1 MVGDGR
7 SRVLLLTADIG
18 EGHNAAAR
26 AIAERIDQA
35 WPGTEVRILDV
46 IARMAPGMTWL
57 VQSAYR
63 VTLDH
68 APVVYQCF
76 YDALWRH
83 RWFAWLSKRFIA
95 AWCGWRLW
103 PRLRRFQPDVVVCT
117 HPFGAAA
124 MDQLR
129 RVHRLAVPTA
139 TYVTDF
145 APHPFWVFSQIDAH
159 FIMHDVSA
167 PDAHRLSARGLV
179 RVAAPPISPVFQQ
192 CDQGAARDS
201 LGLRSGAF
209 MVLVTG
215 GAWGVG
221 TLAAAVAALLELGER
236 IQVVAVCG
244 RNQALRRRL
253 EALGEPRSRL
263 VPLGFVGIM
272 PQLMAAADV
281 VVTNAGGVTS
291 LEAFAS
297 ARPVLLFDPIAGHG
311 RANAAMMEQA
321 GLALVCHRIPELK
334 STVAELIADQ
344 RPLARMRAAELAHLE
359 GRDLGDD
366 LALLA
371 AAEPLPLPAGRGM
384 RLAVRTLIASAAV
397 TALLFQGSWTAG
409 TRLASAARGSTRASG
424 AVVIVVAGSLPPQML
439 RVVAAAGTDERFAL
453 TFFVEGEDVAADR
466 VDLARLARQ
475 GFEVEAGTW
484 EAQCDSTV
492 ELGHTRAEFAD
503 TVGALRLQVGL
514 EPVYVAEPCG
524 RFSLLAVAATRD
536 LHIRRVVF
544 GQRLTVS
551 KRPFEPP
558 SIVPGQI
565 VELLVAP
572 TASPADAA
580 GAVHAVAAALRRQG
594 LQALT
599 LAQMDRPGRHR
610 PRTAA

>member
-1 MVGDGR
+1 MVGVGR

-321 GLALVCHRIPELK
+321 GLAL
-334 STVAELIADQ
+334 
-344 RPLARMRAAELAHLE
+344 
-359 GRDLGDD
+359 
-366 LALLA
+366 LA

>member
-1 MVGDGR
+1 MVGEGR

-35 WPGTEVRILDV
+35 WPGTEVRMLDV
-46 IARMAPGMTWL
+46 IARMAPGMSWL
-57 VQSAYR
+57 AQSAYR
-63 VTLDH
+63 LALDH
-68 APVVYQCF
+68 APVVYQGF
-76 YDALWRH
+76 YDALWHH

-103 PRLRRFQPDVVVCT
+103 PWLRRFQPDVVVCT

-129 RVHRLAVPTA
+129 RVHRLTLPTA
-139 TYVTDF
+139 TFVTDF
-145 APHPFWVFSQIDAH
+145 APHPFWVYSQIDAH
-159 FIMHDVSA
+159 FVMHDVSA
-167 PDAHRLSARGLV
+167 PDARRLNARGLV
-179 RVAAPPISPVFQQ
+179 CVAAPPISPVFQPR
-192 CDQGAARDS
+192 DQGVARDF
-201 LGLRSGAF
+201 LGLRAGAF
-209 MVLVTG
+209 LVLVTG

-221 TLAAAVAALLELGER
+221 TLAVTVAALLELGER

-244 RNQALRRRL
+244 RNQALRRCL
-253 EALGEPRSRL
+253 ESLGEPRSRL

-272 PQLMAAADV
+272 PELMAAADV

-311 RANAAMMEQA
+311 RANAALMEQA
-321 GLALVCHRIPELK
+321 GLALVCHGIPELK
-334 STVAELIADQ
+334 STVAELIADEG
-344 RPLARMRAAELAHLE
+344 RVARMRAAELAHLE

-371 AAEPLPLPAGRGM
+371 AAEPLPLPGRGM

-424 AVVIVVAGSLPPQML
+424 AVAIVVAGSLPPEML
-439 RVVAAAGTDERFAL
+439 HRVAAAGTDERLAL

-466 VDLARLARQ
+466 IDLARLARQ

-484 EAQCDSTV
+484 EAQHDSTV
-492 ELGHTRAEFAD
+492 DLGRTRAEFAD
-503 TVGALRLQVGL
+503 TVGALRREVGL
-514 EPVYVAEPCG
+514 EPGYVAEPCG
-524 RFSLLAVAATRD
+524 RFSLLAVAVTRD
-536 LHIRRVVF
+536 LHVRRVVF
-544 GQRLTVS
+544 GQRLTVL
-551 KRPFEPP
+551 KQPFEPP
-558 SIVPGQI
+558 SIVAGHI
-565 VELLVAP
+565 VELLVTP

-594 LQALT
+594 LRART
-599 LAQMDRPGRHR
+599 LAEMDRSGRHR
-610 PRTAA
+610 FRTAA

>member
-7 SRVLLLTADIG
+7 PRVLLLTADIG

-26 AIAERIDQA
+26 AIAERIDQV
-35 WPGTEVRILDV
+35 WPGTEVCMLDV
-46 IARMAPGMTWL
+46 IAQMAPGMSWL
-57 VQSAYR
+57 VPCAYR
-63 VTLDH
+63 LALDH
-68 APVVYQCF
+68 APAVYQCF
-76 YDALWRH
+76 YDALWQH

-129 RVHRLAVPTA
+129 RVHRLALPTA
-139 TYVTDF
+139 TFVTDF

-159 FIMHDVSA
+159 FVMHAVSA
-167 PDAHRLSARGLV
+167 PAARRLSARGLV
-179 RVAAPPISPVFQQ
+179 CVAAPPISPLFQPR
-192 CDQGAARDS
+192 DQGTARDL
-201 LGLRSGAF
+201 LGLRAGAF
-209 MVLVTG
+209 VVLVTG

-221 TLAAAVAALLELGER
+221 TLAVAVAALLELGER

-244 RNQALRRRL
+244 RNQVLRQRL

-272 PQLMAAADV
+272 PELMAAADV

-334 STVAELIADQ
+334 STVAELVADQ
-344 RPLARMRAAELAHLE
+344 GRVARMRAAELAHLE

-371 AAEPLPLPAGRGM
+371 AAEPLPLPHGRGM

-409 TRLASAARGSTRASG
+409 TRLAAAARGSPRASG
-424 AVVIVVAGSLPPQML
+424 TVAIVVAGSLPPELL
-439 RVVAAAGTDERFAL
+439 RAVATAGTDERLAL
-453 TFFVEGEDVAADR
+453 TFFVEGEDVSADR

-484 EAQCDSTV
+484 EAQRDSTV
-492 ELGHTRAEFAD
+492 DLGRTRAEFTD
-503 TVGALRLQVGL
+503 TVGALRREVDLK
-514 EPVYVAEPCG
+514 PVYVAEPCG
-524 RFSLLAVAATRD
+524 RFSLLAVAVTRD
-536 LHIRRVVF
+536 LHVRRVVF
-544 GQRLTVS
+544 GQRLPVS
-551 KRPFEPP
+551 NRPFELP
-558 SIVPGQI
+558 SIVPGHI
-565 VELLVAP
+565 VELLVTP

-580 GAVHAVAAALRRQG
+580 GAVHAVAAALHREG
-594 LQALT
+594 LRART
-599 LAQMDRPGRHR
+599 LAEMDRPGRDRLR
-610 PRTAA
+610 PAA

>member
-1 MVGDGR
+1 MLGDGR

-117 HPFGAAA
+117 HPF
-124 MDQLR
+124 
-129 RVHRLAVPTA
+129 
-139 TYVTDF
+139 
-145 APHPFWVFSQIDAH
+145 
-159 FIMHDVSA
+159 
-167 PDAHRLSARGLV
+167 
-179 RVAAPPISPVFQQ
+179 VAAPPISPVFQQ

-334 STVAELIADQ
+334 STVAELVADQ
-344 RPLARMRAAELAHLE
+344 GRVARMRAAELAHLE

-492 ELGHTRAEFAD
+492 ELDHTRAEFAD
-503 TVGALRLQVGL
+503 TVGALRLQAGL